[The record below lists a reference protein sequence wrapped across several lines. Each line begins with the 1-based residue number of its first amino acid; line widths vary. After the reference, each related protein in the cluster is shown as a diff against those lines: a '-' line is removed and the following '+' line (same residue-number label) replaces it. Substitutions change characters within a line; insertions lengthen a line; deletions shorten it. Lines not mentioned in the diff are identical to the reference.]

1 MCLGLARF
9 AAAVKPLDKQAD
21 IELCDLTLT
30 YSEQPAD
37 VPGMYP
43 NQHHAFIPDVLEI
56 SNFKVAECLGLQNA
70 VITLPTSQQCV
81 KQYIW

>member
-1 MCLGLARF
+1 MRVVAVQDSSLSYSTHVVVPERFRKPGAAPEGDCSMCLGLARL

-37 VPGMYP
+37 TPGGFPYHTMP
-43 NQHHAFIPDVLEI
+43 
-56 SNFKVAECLGLQNA
+56 
-70 VITLPTSQQCV
+70 
-81 KQYIW
+81 

>member
-30 YSEQPAD
+30 CSEQPAD
-37 VPGMYP
+37 VPGE
-43 NQHHAFIPDVLEI
+43 HFE
-56 SNFKVAECLGLQNA
+56 
-70 VITLPTSQQCV
+70 T
-81 KQYIW
+81 

>member
-1 MCLGLARF
+1 MCLGLARI

-37 VPGMYP
+37 VPGTHP
-43 NQHHAFIPDVLEI
+43 KD
-56 SNFKVAECLGLQNA
+56 
-70 VITLPTSQQCV
+70 ITRS
-81 KQYIW
+81 